1 MRKWYLLGFIR
12 TTMTKQTLAW
22 AVNQLALRKRVV
34 MASVV
39 QTSGS
44 VPGKVGARLAVAER
58 TNEFHGTIGGAG
70 LELKVL
76 NRCRE
81 LLEANFEPFGEV
93 LIFGLNKGAKG
104 YEVQPLDSLCGGRVT
119 VSVEL
124 IIPPPHVLMMGGG
137 HCANALSLAIKSL
150 NWNFSVTDSRL
161 DYCNDELFPSASEL
175 IHASVDNY
183 LDNETY
189 DTLNRFSDILLLGH
203 DWSEDQQ
210 RLLGLLRLC
219 QTNHVSPGGKGFP
232 RIGVIGSR
240 SKWQSFCQAALE
252 DGIDSNLLDEV
263 ICPIGLNI
271 GAESPEEIAIAV
283 TAQILSLAKGVS
295 PNDDNWRQSL

>member
-1 MRKWYLLGFIR
+1 
-12 TTMTKQTLAW
+12 MTKETLTW
-22 AVNQLALRKRVV
+22 AVNQLTLRKRIV

-44 VPGKVGARLAVAER
+44 VPGKVGARLAIAEN
-58 TNEFHGTIGGAG
+58 TGGFHGTIGGAG

-81 LLEANFEPFGEV
+81 LMLEQFEPFGEV
-93 LIFGLNKGAKG
+93 LTFGLNKGAKG

-119 VSVEL
+119 VSIEV
-124 IIPPPHVLMMGGG
+124 IIPPPHVLLMGGG
-137 HCANALSLAIKSL
+137 HCASALVTTIESL
-150 NWNFSVTDSRL
+150 NWNHSVSDSRIE
-161 DYCNDELFPSASEL
+161 YCNAELFPTATEL
-175 IHASVDNY
+175 IHSSVGDFLAAESIN
-183 LDNETY
+183 TVR
-189 DTLNRFSDILLLGH
+189 RFSDILLLGH
-203 DWSEDQQ
+203 DWSEDQE
-210 RLLGLLRLC
+210 RLLGLLKLC
-219 QTNHVSPGGKGFP
+219 QDGDSIPDGRNFP

-240 SKWQSFCQAALE
+240 SKWQSFSRAAAE
-252 DGIDSNLLDEV
+252 QGINSDQLDSV

-295 PNDDNWRQSL
+295 PADENWRQSL

>member
-1 MRKWYLLGFIR
+1 
-12 TTMTKQTLAW
+12 MTKQTLAW

-58 TNEFHGTIGGAG
+58 TTEFHGTIGGAG

>member
-1 MRKWYLLGFIR
+1 
-12 TTMTKQTLAW
+12 MTKQTLAW

-189 DTLNRFSDILLLGH
+189 DTVNRFSDILLLGH

>member
-1 MRKWYLLGFIR
+1 
-12 TTMTKQTLAW
+12 MTKQTLAW
-22 AVNQLALRKRVV
+22 AVDQLALRKRVV

-58 TNEFHGTIGGAG
+58 TDEFHGTIGGAG

-104 YEVQPLDSLCGGRVT
+104 YQVQPLDSLCGGRVT

-150 NWNFSVTDSRL
+150 NWTFSVTDSRF

-175 IHASVDNY
+175 IHSSVDNY

-189 DTLNRFSDILLLGH
+189 NTVNRFSDILLLGH

-219 QTNHVSPGGKGFP
+219 QANHVFPDGKGFP

-240 SKWQSFCQAALE
+240 SKWQSFCEAALE

-295 PNDDNWRQSL
+295 PSDDNWRQSL

>member
-1 MRKWYLLGFIR
+1 
-12 TTMTKQTLAW
+12 
-22 AVNQLALRKRVV
+22 

-81 LLEANFEPFGEV
+81 LLKANFEPFGEV

-104 YEVQPLDSLCGGRVT
+104 YEMQPLDSLCGGRVT

-150 NWNFSVTDSRL
+150 NWNFSVTDSRF

-189 DTLNRFSDILLLGH
+189 NTVNRFSDIFIT
-203 DWSEDQQ
+203 
-210 RLLGLLRLC
+210 R
-219 QTNHVSPGGKGFP
+219 T
-232 RIGVIGSR
+232 
-240 SKWQSFCQAALE
+240 
-252 DGIDSNLLDEV
+252 
-263 ICPIGLNI
+263 
-271 GAESPEEIAIAV
+271 
-283 TAQILSLAKGVS
+283 
-295 PNDDNWRQSL
+295 

>member
-1 MRKWYLLGFIR
+1 
-12 TTMTKQTLAW
+12 MTKQTLAW
-22 AVNQLALRKRVV
+22 AVDQLALRKRVV

-81 LLEANFEPFGEV
+81 LLKANFEPFGEV

-150 NWNFSVTDSRL
+150 NWNFSVTDSRF

-189 DTLNRFSDILLLGH
+189 NTVNRFSDILLLGH

-219 QTNHVSPGGKGFP
+219 QANHVSPDGKGFP

-240 SKWQSFCQAALE
+240 SKWQSFCEAALE

-295 PNDDNWRQSL
+295 PSDDNWRQSL

>member
-39 QTSGS
+39 ETSGS

-189 DTLNRFSDILLLGH
+189 DTINRFSDILLLGH

>member
-150 NWNFSVTDSRL
+150 NWNFSVTDSRF

-189 DTLNRFSDILLLGH
+189 DTVNRFSDILLLGH